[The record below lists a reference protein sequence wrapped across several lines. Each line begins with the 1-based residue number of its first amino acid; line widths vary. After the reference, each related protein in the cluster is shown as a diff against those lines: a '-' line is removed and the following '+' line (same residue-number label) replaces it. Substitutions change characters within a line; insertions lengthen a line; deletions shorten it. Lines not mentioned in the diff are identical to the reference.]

1 MKVTETTCESASEQF
16 SYLACR
22 PVNGIGWG
30 QSSQLRFT
38 ILSNW
43 TFHMLSMRHMIRKCI
58 PNMPAVF
65 LSWCSVSSVV
75 RWSLVT
81 ARWSH
86 VVHLWSLSTVCQVMV
101 GWVASLV
108 AVPNSAVDCGSVGS
122 SSARWSHVTSGPHRG
137 VSSLSILLWQ
147 PFCHGGMG
155 TFLVVI
161 AKRLENPPLLINIQH
176 YSLF

>member
-1 MKVTETTCESASEQF
+1 MTVTETTCKSASERF

-30 QSSQLRFT
+30 QSSWLRFT
-38 ILSNW
+38 LLSDWN
-43 TFHMLSMRHMIRKCI
+43 FHVLGVRHMIHNCI

-65 LSWCSVSSVV
+65 LSWCNVSSVV
-75 RWSLVT
+75 RWASVT

-86 VVHLWSLSTVCQVMV
+86 VVCLWSLSTVCQVMV
-101 GWVASLV
+101 GWIASLV
-108 AVPNSAVDCGSVGS
+108 ALADCGLVGS
-122 SSARWSHVTSGPHRG
+122 STARWSHVTSGPYRG

-147 PFCHGGMG
+147 PSCHGGIG

-161 AKRLENPPLLINIQH
+161 AKRLENTPLLINTQH